1 MSIQGNF
8 NNGLRDV
15 ALAYGARQ
23 LKEINETLKQKGF
36 TDYDDLQRSIG
47 QLKIQIAQ
55 AKDEGKAFGE
65 QKALLEEYENNDS
78 KPHKKITQFQLDLN
92 TKNDELRDYIKTINP
107 LEVTPIEALVILDK
121 IKKKSEE

>member
-36 TDYDDLQRSIG
+36 TDYDDLQRSIS

-65 QKALLEEYENNDS
+65 QKVLLEEYEKLATEYEKAKAEAEEKAAQKRKANLVWGWVFAGIS
-78 KPHKKITQFQLDLN
+78 ILICIITMIVLL
-92 TKNDELRDYIKTINP
+92 
-107 LEVTPIEALVILDK
+107 
-121 IKKKSEE
+121 